1 MGDYAMSHQAS
12 LCKAHERYMALDE
25 RANCYASLFQY
36 WWGKPNEA
44 DTKYVYCLGKVGEYG
59 ISW

>member
-1 MGDYAMSHQAS
+1 MSHQAS

-36 WWGKPNEA
+36 WWGKSNEA